1 MRPKTVW
8 TFWHEGE
15 ENLPPFYAMCV
26 KSWRVR
32 LGCTTAASVDFETSS
47 AAVTI
52 GTDTTTST
60 GEVWDVRVLN
70 LVQGHVDNA
79 LNFVG
84 SEALPNRF
92 FSIRLAQ
99 HQVTLSLPAH
109 EVGFG
114 A

>member
-32 LGCTTAASVDFETSS
+32 LGCTTTASFDSKIS
-47 AAVTI
+47 AVTT
-52 GTDTTTST
+52 GTDMTTST
-60 GEVWDVRVLN
+60 GEGWDVRVLN

-99 HQVTLSLPAH
+99 HQVAPSECL
-109 EVGFG
+109 
-114 A
+114 